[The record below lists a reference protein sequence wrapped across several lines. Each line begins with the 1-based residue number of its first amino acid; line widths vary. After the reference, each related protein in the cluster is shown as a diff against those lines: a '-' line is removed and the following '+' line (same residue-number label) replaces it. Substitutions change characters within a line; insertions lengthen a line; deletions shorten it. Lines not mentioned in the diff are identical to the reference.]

1 MCTCSRAH
9 TQTPHNL
16 TAHLFPLFEKKMA
29 GRNPVLPY
37 LQKSVK
43 DEEPS
48 LNSGSSWLAEKSS
61 HRGTKGCVL
70 TTKWRRAGDQQPGLC
85 PHYLVL
91 DHTTSGLSG
100 KGLYGAAKA
109 EPGSEP
115 MASSVGNQN
124 TRAARSLP
132 APMDELRKPRA
143 AFSSLESISCFLFS
157 ISKLQI

>member
-9 TQTPHNL
+9 TQTPHTL

-29 GRNPVLPY
+29 GTNPVLPY

-48 LNSGSSWLAEKSS
+48 LNSGTSWLAEKSS

-109 EPGSEP
+109 ESGMNQWKAASAIRTPGLHFP
-115 MASSVGNQN
+115 CQLLWMN
-124 TRAARSLP
+124 
-132 APMDELRKPRA
+132 
-143 AFSSLESISCFLFS
+143 
-157 ISKLQI
+157 